1 LTDQKRICVFAGS
14 NAGVE
19 PGFVATARAL
29 GAALAQRGCELVYGG
44 GRVGLMGALAD
55 AVLHHGGQVIGVIP
69 HGLAVKEVA
78 HEGLSTL
85 HVVDS
90 MHERKAMMAELS
102 GAFVALPGGLGTLE
116 ELFEALTWAQ
126 LGIHTKPCGVL
137 NVAGYFDGLLGF
149 LAHGVEQGFVRAAHA
164 DMLLTGSDI
173 HALLDA
179 IEQYAPPQVEKWLDR
194 RQI

>member
-1 LTDQKRICVFAGS
+1 MTEPERICVFAGS
-14 NAGVE
+14 NPGAQ
-19 PGFVATARAL
+19 PGFAATARAL
-29 GAALAQRGCELVYGG
+29 GAALAQRGCALVYGG

-55 AVLHHGGQVIGVIP
+55 AVLDHGGQVIGVIP

-78 HEGLSTL
+78 HDGLSAL

-126 LGIHTKPCGVL
+126 LGIHSKPCGVL

-149 LAHGVEQGFVRAAHA
+149 LDHAVEQGFVRTAHA
-164 DMLLTGSDI
+164 DMLLAASDI
-173 HALLDA
+173 NALLDA
-179 IEQYAPPQVEKWLDR
+179 IEQYAPPPVEKWLDR
-194 RQI
+194 RQM

>member
-1 LTDQKRICVFAGS
+1 MTEPERICVFAGS
-14 NAGVE
+14 NPGVQ
-19 PGFVATARAL
+19 PGFAATARAL
-29 GAALAQRGCELVYGG
+29 GAALAQRGCALVYGG

-55 AVLHHGGQVIGVIP
+55 AVLDHGGQVIGVIP

-78 HEGLSTL
+78 HDGLSAL

-126 LGIHTKPCGVL
+126 LGIHSKPCGVL
-137 NVAGYFDGLLGF
+137 NVAGYFDGLIDF
-149 LAHGVEQGFVRAAHA
+149 LDHAVEQGFVRMAHA
-164 DMLLTGSDI
+164 DMLLTASDI
-173 HALLDA
+173 NALLDA

-194 RQI
+194 RQM